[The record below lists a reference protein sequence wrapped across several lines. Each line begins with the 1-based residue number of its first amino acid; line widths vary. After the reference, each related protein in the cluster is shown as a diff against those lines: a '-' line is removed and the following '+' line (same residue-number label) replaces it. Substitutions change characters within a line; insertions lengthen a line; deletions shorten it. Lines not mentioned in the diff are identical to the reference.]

1 MFTLLIL
8 PFYHLVPHPNPLV
21 IMTTGQLRYLLTG
34 PNVHL
39 RESLAGSGTIL
50 GQIGT
55 LFVLISKLYQLLL
68 KM

>member
-1 MFTLLIL
+1 
-8 PFYHLVPHPNPLV
+8 
-21 IMTTGQLRYLLTG
+21 MTTGQLRYLLTG